1 MAQSTRPR
9 PDQATRD
16 AVTERIFAHARQ
28 NWPRVEVL
36 VRHSG
41 AFCYVAVLEPA
52 RTRRRRLFT
61 TKPDEREPFPVL
73 RLRYQGSAD
82 RWLIAIY
89 KASSQS
95 WSESELPTRF
105 GPPSAPPNRAWTTP
119 SASGSAHPSADQ
131 QPSPSVTRSPSGD
144 HENGETSD
152 ATATPAR
159 GSSGA
164 PSCE

>member
-16 AVTERIFAHARQ
+16 AVTERIFAHARK

-41 AFCYVAVLEPA
+41 AFCYVAVLQPA

-61 TKPDEREPFPVL
+61 TKPDQREPFPVL

-89 KASSQS
+89 KASSES
-95 WSESELPTRF
+95 WSESELPTSF
-105 GPPSAPPNRAWTTP
+105 GPTIGTPEQGMDHTLGFWIGPPER
-119 SASGSAHPSADQ
+119 
-131 QPSPSVTRSPSGD
+131 
-144 HENGETSD
+144 
-152 ATATPAR
+152 
-159 GSSGA
+159 
-164 PSCE
+164 

>member
-16 AVTERIFAHARQ
+16 AVTERIFAHAREH
-28 NWPRVEVL
+28 WPRIEVL

-41 AFCYVAVLEPA
+41 AFCYVAVLQPA

-61 TKPDEREPFPVL
+61 TNPDEREPFPVL

-89 KASSQS
+89 KASSES

-105 GPPSAPPNRAWTTP
+105 GPTIGTPEQGMDHTFGFWIGPPE
-119 SASGSAHPSADQ
+119 H
-131 QPSPSVTRSPSGD
+131 
-144 HENGETSD
+144 
-152 ATATPAR
+152 
-159 GSSGA
+159 
-164 PSCE
+164 

>member
-1 MAQSTRPR
+1 MAQSTGPR

-16 AVTERIFAHARQ
+16 TVTERIFAHARE
-28 NWPRVEVL
+28 NWPGIEVF

-41 AFCYVAVLEPA
+41 VFCYVAVLEPA

-61 TKPDEREPFPVL
+61 TKPGEREPFPVL

-89 KASSQS
+89 KASSES

-105 GPPSAPPNRAWTTP
+105 GPTIGTPEQGMDHTLGFWIGPPKR
-119 SASGSAHPSADQ
+119 
-131 QPSPSVTRSPSGD
+131 
-144 HENGETSD
+144 
-152 ATATPAR
+152 
-159 GSSGA
+159 
-164 PSCE
+164 

>member
-1 MAQSTRPR
+1 MARSTGPR

-16 AVTERIFAHARQ
+16 AVTERIFAHARE
-28 NWPRVEVL
+28 NWPGIEVF
-36 VRHSG
+36 VRYSG

-61 TKPDEREPFPVL
+61 TNPGEREPFPVL

-89 KASSQS
+89 KASSES

-105 GPPSAPPNRAWTTP
+105 GPTIGTPEQGMDHTLGFWIGPPK
-119 SASGSAHPSADQ
+119 H
-131 QPSPSVTRSPSGD
+131 
-144 HENGETSD
+144 
-152 ATATPAR
+152 
-159 GSSGA
+159 
-164 PSCE
+164 

>member
-1 MAQSTRPR
+1 MAQRTGPR

-16 AVTERIFAHARQ
+16 AVTERSFAHAREH
-28 NWPRVEVL
+28 WPRVEVL

-41 AFCYVAVLEPA
+41 AFCYCYVAVLEPA
-52 RTRRRRLFT
+52 RTRRRRLLT
-61 TKPDEREPFPVL
+61 TKPAEREPFPVL

-105 GPPSAPPNRAWTTP
+105 GPTIGTPEQGMDYTLGFWIGPPER
-119 SASGSAHPSADQ
+119 
-131 QPSPSVTRSPSGD
+131 
-144 HENGETSD
+144 
-152 ATATPAR
+152 
-159 GSSGA
+159 
-164 PSCE
+164 